1 MSPNVPEKQYTRKDF
16 SSDQEVRW
24 CPGCGDYAI
33 LAAMQRILPGLG
45 STPENTVFISGIGCS
60 SRFPY
65 YMNTYGFHTIH
76 GRAPAIAT
84 GLKLANPELDVWV
97 ITGDGDGL
105 SIGGNHLLHVLR
117 RNVDLQLLL
126 FNNQIYGLTK
136 GQYSPTSQ
144 VGMVTP
150 SSPFGSVDQPVVPAR
165 FALGAR
171 ATFVARSYD
180 TSKRLPETLTDA
192 RNHDGAAFVEIL
204 QNCPVFNDGVFDLI
218 TDRKTGPAYQ
228 LWLENGQPMLFG
240 ADGEKGLRMNPET
253 LMLEVVTVGEDGI
266 TEADIVVHD
275 ETNPS
280 LAWMLTDLP
289 GVVALGVLYRQP
301 GPVYNESVA
310 RQRELAKERFGTPD
324 LEALLREGHTWT
336 VT

>member
-1 MSPNVPEKQYTRKDF
+1 
-16 SSDQEVRW
+16 
-24 CPGCGDYAI
+24 
-33 LAAMQRILPGLG
+33 
-45 STPENTVFISGIGCS
+45 
-60 SRFPY
+60 
-65 YMNTYGFHTIH
+65 MNTYGFHTIH
-76 GRAPAIAT
+76 GRAPAVAT

-117 RNVDLQLLL
+117 RNIDLQIML

-144 VGMVTP
+144 VGKVTP
-150 SSPFGSVDQPVVPAR
+150 SSPLGSIDQPVVPAR

-171 ATFVARSYD
+171 ATFVARAFD
-180 TSKRLPETLTDA
+180 TSKRLPEALRAA
-192 RNHDGAAFVEIL
+192 REHKGAAFVEIL

-228 LWLENGQPMLFG
+228 LWLEHGQPMKFG
-240 ADGEKGLRMNPET
+240 AHGEKGLRLKPET
-253 LMLEVVTVGEDGI
+253 LSLEIVTLGEDGV
-266 TEADIVVHD
+266 TEEDMVVHD

-289 GVVALGVLYRQP
+289 EVVALGVLYRQP
-301 GPVYNESVA
+301 GPVYGDSVEV
-310 RQRELAKERFGTPD
+310 QRELAEKRFGEPD
-324 LEALLREGHTWT
+324 LHALLRQGHTWT
-336 VT
+336 VS